1 MLDMGETGMPVPELC
16 RGHGISSVTKNLPH
30 NDFGLITMSARIRR
44 LEDTINAWIDR
55 YYDPEKFLAHIE
67 EKYELDRDGFY
78 HWDGIRYFLYEHEQ
92 WLREKGKQA
101 TRSEERR
108 VGKECRMKGAQDY

>member
-16 RGHGISSVTKNLPH
+16 REHGISSVTKNLPD

-78 HWDGIRYFLYEHEQ
+78 HWDGIDRKSIRLNSSHVRISYAVFCL
-92 WLREKGKQA
+92 KK
-101 TRSEERR
+101 
-108 VGKECRMKGAQDY
+108 KK